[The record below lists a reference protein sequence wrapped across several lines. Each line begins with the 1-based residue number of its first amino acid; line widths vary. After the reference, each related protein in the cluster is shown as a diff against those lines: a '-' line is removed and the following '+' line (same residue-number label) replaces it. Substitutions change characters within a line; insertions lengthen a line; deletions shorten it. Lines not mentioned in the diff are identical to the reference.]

1 MNLRVQKKEKKK
13 KEKFHKAGKRIKKES
28 VDSTARRASTVQT
41 EPLKSQ
47 DSFTRQ
53 NTRQR
58 GIKGRSHDNFPRIFP
73 INFSITEYFTFYPL
87 VAHKSFRISN
97 SLRPIDKKIFV
108 IHIFIQQFFANHR
121 ENLILFFVPFSFF
134 PSFFLFRLFASVS
147 LPNDTGTRIDF
158 PKLSTVSIAPV
169 FLPVFRLSRW
179 ISQCLGGG
187 KIKDPEVCGRVWR
200 RS

>member
-1 MNLRVQKKEKKK
+1 MFKKRRKKK
-13 KEKFHKAGKRIKKES
+13 KEKFHKTAKRIKKES

-121 ENLILFFVPFSFF
+121 ENLIPFFVPFSFF
-134 PSFFLFRLFASVS
+134 LSFSPLCECFSSQWYRY
-147 LPNDTGTRIDF
+147 PHRYF